1 MDGRLTRCG
10 EGGPFGVGPQQVDL
24 KERLCG
30 YRGCAGLQLISWLTS
45 YLRGSMATVRGLLR
59 TLKLVGYFIRYGSE
73 LVVRR
78 PATRAARAEWLH
90 RFCAAAMRGFEI
102 PIAVDGAFPKRG
114 ALVTNHTGYLDIIAL
129 AATQPCVFV
138 SKAEIQKWP
147 VVGWLATMAGTVFV
161 ERGRGGSALRAKEG
175 LQAASD
181 AGIPVVF
188 FPEGT
193 TTNGRTLLPFH
204 AGLLAQVLDAGQ
216 PVTAGFLH
224 YSLNETN
231 GAGVTVEDE
240 VAYWG
245 DVNLLKHIVGLMGL
259 RGVHVHVRIAPAPI
273 AFASDTQHRKVS
285 AVEARNAVL
294 GLATVRLEEPV
305 GKTEREPVE
314 A

>member
-1 MDGRLTRCG
+1 M
-10 EGGPFGVGPQQVDL
+10 
-24 KERLCG
+24 
-30 YRGCAGLQLISWLTS
+30 TS
-45 YLRGSMATVRGLLR
+45 VRAVLR
-59 TLKLVGYFIRYGSE
+59 TVKLIGYFIRYGLE

-90 RFCAAAMRGFEI
+90 RFCAAALRGFGI
-102 PIAVDGAFPKRG
+102 LIVVDGTFPARG
-114 ALVTNHTGYLDIIAL
+114 ALVTNHTGYLDIIVL

-147 VVGWLATMAGTVFV
+147 VVGWLAKMAGTVFV

-224 YSLNETN
+224 YTLDQEN
-231 GAGVTVEDE
+231 GSGVTVENQ
-240 VAYWG
+240 VSYWG
-245 DVNLLKHIVGLMGL
+245 EVNLLRHIFRFMGL
-259 RGVHVHVRIAPAPI
+259 KGVHAHLRIAPGPI

-285 AVEARNAVL
+285 AMEARTAVR
-294 GLATVRLEEPV
+294 GLATVPLEEPAA
-305 GKTEREPVE
+305 KTNE
-314 A
+314 ADEVLHGS

>member
-1 MDGRLTRCG
+1 LRNRALR
-10 EGGPFGVGPQQVDL
+10 
-24 KERLCG
+24 
-30 YRGCAGLQLISWLTS
+30 AWLRKLS
-45 YLRGSMATVRGLLR
+45 LRGFMTTLRAVLR
-59 TLKLVGYFIRYGSE
+59 TLKLIGYFVQYGSE
-73 LVVRR
+73 LLLRR
-78 PATRAARAEWLH
+78 PATREARADWLH
-90 RFCAAAMRGFEI
+90 RFCSAALKGFAI
-102 PIAVDGAFPKRG
+102 PIAVDGTFPARG
-114 ALVTNHTGYLDIIAL
+114 ALVTNHTGYLDIIVL

-147 VVGWLATMAGTVFV
+147 VIGWLAKMSGTVFV

-216 PVTAGFLH
+216 PVTAGFLN
-224 YSLNETN
+224 YTLDEAN
-231 GAGVTVEDE
+231 APGVTVENE
-240 VAYWG
+240 VSYWG
-245 DVNLLKHIVGLMGL
+245 DVNLLKHIFRFMGL
-259 RGVHVHVRIAPAPI
+259 KGVHAHVRIAPAPI

-294 GLATVRLEEPV
+294 GLATVPLEEPPA
-305 GKTEREPVE
+305 KPAREDVPVMNE